1 MNRPN
6 PPPEA
11 PPPAPAPAPA
21 PWTMALLVFGA
32 VIISLMVW
40 VPTSAAGVE
49 DDLAVIRRELRQG
62 NVQTLRIYSRE
73 LRVEGEFRG
82 IAVTA
87 LGAKFDTN
95 VATEDLLNELVHAAE
110 AWNEDHPG
118 MKTEVLVQPHPNA
131 YAIAFIQLI
140 PWLVFGG
147 LLIWWWTRRGPAV
160 GGSAL
165 GKSRAPL
172 FAAELPK
179 VTFDDVAGIEEARA
193 EVEEIVEFLRNPA
206 RFTRLGGRIPRGVML
221 VGPPGTGKTL
231 LARAVAGEARIP
243 YFSIS
248 GSDFVEM
255 YVGVGAARVRDLFK
269 RAREHSPCIVF
280 LDEIDAVG
288 RRRTASSAGGSEE
301 REQTLNA
308 ILVEMD
314 GFAPDSGVIVIA
326 ATNRPDI
333 LDPALLRPG
342 RFDRQITVDLPDRA
356 GRLKILQV
364 HTKEVRIEEK
374 VDLDALARGTASFSG
389 AELAAIVNEA
399 ALIAALDGRDK
410 IAQGDLEEARDKVRW
425 GRARRSRILEEEDRV
440 ITAYHEAG
448 HAILAHLL
456 PEVEPLHKVTIIPRG
471 PSLGS
476 TMQLPEKD
484 RYSLTRE
491 RAFGMLLVLFGGR
504 IAEEKF
510 CGDISSGA
518 SSDIERA
525 SELARRMVC
534 EWGMSD
540 QVGPIA
546 YSQGNDPESTHLEP
560 LGEETRRDIDM
571 EIRRILR
578 EAYEQASRRIDEHRE
593 DLEAIARAL
602 LERETLDGDE
612 VEELLSARL
621 GDASEAPVE
630 S

>member
-1 MNRPN
+1 MTRPNRP
-6 PPPEA
+6 E
-11 PPPAPAPAPA
+11 PAPTTPAPA
-21 PWTMALLVFGA
+21 PWTLLLLAFGA
-32 VIISLMVW
+32 VLISLFVW
-40 VPTSAAGVE
+40 VPTGSAGVE
-49 DDLAVIRRELRQG
+49 DDFAAIRREVRDG
-62 NVQTLRIYSRE
+62 NVQTLRIQSRE
-73 LRVEGEFRG
+73 LRIEGEFRG
-82 IAVTA
+82 RA
-87 LGAKFDTN
+87 LTSIGPSFQTY
-95 VATEDLLNELVHAAE
+95 VATEDLLNELVHSAE
-110 AWNEDHPG
+110 AWNEAHPG
-118 MKTEVLVQPHPNA
+118 LKTQIYVQPVASP
-131 YAIAFIQLI
+131 YAIALIQLI
-140 PWLVFGG
+140 PWLLFMG
-147 LLIWWWTRRGPAV
+147 LIVWWWTRRAPGA
-160 GGSAL
+160 GGGAM
-165 GKSRAPL
+165 GRSRTPL
-172 FAAELPK
+172 VAAELPD

-206 RFTRLGGRIPRGVML
+206 RFTRLGGRIPRGVLL

-243 YFSIS
+243 FFSIS

-269 RAREHSPCIVF
+269 RAREHSPCIIF
-280 LDEIDAVG
+280 LDEVDAVG
-288 RRRTASSAGGSEE
+288 RRRTSNSAGGSEE

-314 GFAPDSGVIVIA
+314 GFSPESGVIVIA

-356 GRLKILQV
+356 GRRMILEV
-364 HTKEVRIEEK
+364 HTRDVCIEEE

-389 AELAAIVNEA
+389 AELAAIVNEG
-399 ALIAALDGRDK
+399 ALIAALDGREK
-410 IAQGDLEEARDKVRW
+410 IGQADLEEARDKVRW
-425 GRARRSRILEEEDRV
+425 GRARRSRVLEEEDRI

-504 IAEEKF
+504 IAEQRF

-518 SSDIERA
+518 SSDLERA
-525 SELARRMVC
+525 SDLARRMVC
-534 EWGMSD
+534 EWGMSEE
-540 QVGPIA
+540 VGAIS
-546 YSQGNDPESTHLEP
+546 YSAGNGLDGAQLEP
-560 LGEETRRDIDM
+560 LGEETRRDIDK
-571 EIRRILR
+571 EIRRILQA
-578 EAYEQASRRIDEHRE
+578 AYDKAERKIDEHR
-593 DLEAIARAL
+593 DDVEAIARAL
-602 LERETLDGDE
+602 LERETLDGAE
-612 VEELLSARL
+612 VDELLA
-621 GDASEAPVE
+621 APFDGSGVPALD

>member
-1 MNRPN
+1 VTRPNRP
-6 PPPEA
+6 E
-11 PPPAPAPAPA
+11 PAPTTPAPA
-21 PWTMALLVFGA
+21 PWTLLLLAFGA
-32 VIISLMVW
+32 VLISLFVW
-40 VPTSAAGVE
+40 VPTGSAGVE
-49 DDLAVIRRELRQG
+49 DDFAAIRREVRDG
-62 NVQTLRIYSRE
+62 NVQTLRIQSRE
-73 LRVEGEFRG
+73 LRIEGEFRG
-82 IAVTA
+82 RA
-87 LGAKFDTN
+87 LTSIGPSFQTY
-95 VATEDLLNELVHAAE
+95 VATEDLLNELVHSAE
-110 AWNEDHPG
+110 AWNEAHPG
-118 MKTEVLVQPHPNA
+118 LKTQIYVQPVASP
-131 YAIAFIQLI
+131 YAIALIQLI
-140 PWLVFGG
+140 PWLLFMG
-147 LLIWWWTRRGPAV
+147 LIVWWWTRRAPGA
-160 GGSAL
+160 GGGAM
-165 GKSRAPL
+165 GRSRTPL
-172 FAAELPK
+172 VAAELPD

-206 RFTRLGGRIPRGVML
+206 RFTRLGGRIPRGVLL

-243 YFSIS
+243 FFSIS

-269 RAREHSPCIVF
+269 RAREHSPCIIF
-280 LDEIDAVG
+280 LDEVDAVG
-288 RRRTASSAGGSEE
+288 RRRTSNSAGGSEE

-314 GFAPDSGVIVIA
+314 GFSPESGVIVIA

-356 GRLKILQV
+356 GRRMILEV
-364 HTKEVRIEEK
+364 HTRDVCIEEE

-389 AELAAIVNEA
+389 AELAAIVNEG
-399 ALIAALDGRDK
+399 ALIAALDGREK
-410 IAQGDLEEARDKVRW
+410 IGQADLEEARDKVRW
-425 GRARRSRILEEEDRV
+425 GRARRSRVLEEEDRI

-504 IAEEKF
+504 IAEQRF

-518 SSDIERA
+518 SSDLERA
-525 SELARRMVC
+525 SDLARRMVC
-534 EWGMSD
+534 EWGMSE
-540 QVGPIA
+540 QVGAIS
-546 YSQGNDPESTHLEP
+546 YSAGNGLDGAQLEP
-560 LGEETRRDIDM
+560 LGEETRRDIDK
-571 EIRRILR
+571 EIRRILHA
-578 EAYEQASRRIDEHRE
+578 AYDKAERKIDEHR
-593 DLEAIARAL
+593 DDVEAIARAL
-602 LERETLDGDE
+602 LERETLDGAE
-612 VEELLSARL
+612 VDELLA
-621 GDASEAPVE
+621 APFDGSGVPALD

>member
-1 MNRPN
+1 VTRPNRP
-6 PPPEA
+6 E
-11 PPPAPAPAPA
+11 PAPTTPAPA
-21 PWTMALLVFGA
+21 PWTLLLLAFGA
-32 VIISLMVW
+32 VLISLFVW
-40 VPTSAAGVE
+40 VPTGSAGVE
-49 DDLAVIRRELRQG
+49 DDFAAVRREVRDG
-62 NVQTLRIYSRE
+62 NVQTLRIQSRE
-73 LRVEGEFRG
+73 LRIEGEFRG
-82 IAVTA
+82 RA
-87 LGAKFDTN
+87 LTSIGPSFQTY
-95 VATEDLLNELVHAAE
+95 VATEDLLNELVHSAE
-110 AWNEDHPG
+110 AWNEAHPG
-118 MKTEVLVQPHPNA
+118 LKTQIYVQPVASP
-131 YAIAFIQLI
+131 YAIALIQLI
-140 PWLVFGG
+140 PWLLFMG
-147 LLIWWWTRRGPAV
+147 LIVWWWTRRAPGA
-160 GGSAL
+160 GGGAM
-165 GKSRAPL
+165 GRSRTPL
-172 FAAELPK
+172 VAAELPD

-206 RFTRLGGRIPRGVML
+206 RFTRLGGRIPRGVLL

-243 YFSIS
+243 FFSIS

-269 RAREHSPCIVF
+269 RAREHSPCIIF
-280 LDEIDAVG
+280 LDEVDAVG
-288 RRRTASSAGGSEE
+288 RRRTSNSAGGSEE

-314 GFAPDSGVIVIA
+314 GFSPESGVIVIA

-356 GRLKILQV
+356 GRRMILEV
-364 HTKEVRIEEK
+364 HTRDVCIEEE

-389 AELAAIVNEA
+389 AELAAIVNEG
-399 ALIAALDGRDK
+399 ALIAALDGREK
-410 IAQGDLEEARDKVRW
+410 IGQADLEEARDKVRW
-425 GRARRSRILEEEDRV
+425 GRARRSRVLEEEDRI

-504 IAEEKF
+504 IAEQRF

-518 SSDIERA
+518 SSDLERA
-525 SELARRMVC
+525 SDLARRMVC
-534 EWGMSD
+534 EWGMSE
-540 QVGPIA
+540 QVGAIS
-546 YSQGNDPESTHLEP
+546 YSAGNGLDGAQLEP
-560 LGEETRRDIDM
+560 LGEETRRDIDK
-571 EIRRILR
+571 EIRRILQA
-578 EAYEQASRRIDEHRE
+578 AYDKAERKIDEHR
-593 DLEAIARAL
+593 DDVEAIARAL
-602 LERETLDGDE
+602 LERETLDGAE
-612 VEELLSARL
+612 VDELLA
-621 GDASEAPVE
+621 APFDGSGVPALD

>member
-1 MNRPN
+1 VTRPNRP
-6 PPPEA
+6 E
-11 PPPAPAPAPA
+11 PAPTTPAPA
-21 PWTMALLVFGA
+21 PWTLLLLAFGA
-32 VIISLMVW
+32 VLISLFVW
-40 VPTSAAGVE
+40 VPTGSAGVE
-49 DDLAVIRRELRQG
+49 DDFAAIRREVRDG
-62 NVQTLRIYSRE
+62 NVQTLRIQSRE
-73 LRVEGEFRG
+73 LRIEGEFRG
-82 IAVTA
+82 RA
-87 LGAKFDTN
+87 LTSIGPSFQTY
-95 VATEDLLNELVHAAE
+95 VATEDLLNELVHSAE
-110 AWNEDHPG
+110 AWNEAHPG
-118 MKTEVLVQPHPNA
+118 LKTQIYVQPVASP
-131 YAIAFIQLI
+131 YAIALIQLI
-140 PWLVFGG
+140 PWLLFMG
-147 LLIWWWTRRGPAV
+147 LIVWWWTRRAPGA
-160 GGSAL
+160 GGGAM
-165 GKSRAPL
+165 GRSRTPL
-172 FAAELPK
+172 VAAELPD

-206 RFTRLGGRIPRGVML
+206 RFTRLGGRIPRGVLL

-243 YFSIS
+243 FFSIS

-269 RAREHSPCIVF
+269 RAREHSPCIIF
-280 LDEIDAVG
+280 LDEVDAVG
-288 RRRTASSAGGSEE
+288 RRRTSNSAGGSEE

-314 GFAPDSGVIVIA
+314 GFSPESGVIVIA

-356 GRLKILQV
+356 GRRMILEV
-364 HTKEVRIEEK
+364 HTRDVCIEEE

-389 AELAAIVNEA
+389 AELAAIVNEG
-399 ALIAALDGRDK
+399 ALIAALDGREK
-410 IAQGDLEEARDKVRW
+410 IGQADLEEARDKVRW
-425 GRARRSRILEEEDRV
+425 GRARRSRVLEEEDRI
-440 ITAYHEAG
+440 ITAYHESG

-504 IAEEKF
+504 IAEQRF

-518 SSDIERA
+518 SSDLERA
-525 SELARRMVC
+525 SDLARRMVC
-534 EWGMSD
+534 EWGMSE
-540 QVGPIA
+540 QVGAIS
-546 YSQGNDPESTHLEP
+546 YSAGNGLDGAQLEP
-560 LGEETRRDIDM
+560 LGEETRRDIDK
-571 EIRRILR
+571 EIRRILQA
-578 EAYEQASRRIDEHRE
+578 AYDKAERKIDEHR
-593 DLEAIARAL
+593 DDVEAIARAL
-602 LERETLDGDE
+602 LERETLDGAE
-612 VEELLSARL
+612 VDELLA
-621 GDASEAPVE
+621 APFDGSGVPALD

>member
-1 MNRPN
+1 VTRPNRP
-6 PPPEA
+6 E
-11 PPPAPAPAPA
+11 PAPTTPAPA
-21 PWTMALLVFGA
+21 PWTLLLLAFGA
-32 VIISLMVW
+32 VLISLFVW
-40 VPTSAAGVE
+40 VPTGSAGVE
-49 DDLAVIRRELRQG
+49 DDFAAIRREVRDG
-62 NVQTLRIYSRE
+62 NVQTLRIQSRE
-73 LRVEGEFRG
+73 LRIEGEFRG
-82 IAVTA
+82 RA
-87 LGAKFDTN
+87 LTSIGPSFQTY
-95 VATEDLLNELVHAAE
+95 VATEDLLNELVHSAE
-110 AWNEDHPG
+110 AWNEAHPG
-118 MKTEVLVQPHPNA
+118 LKTQIYVQPVASP
-131 YAIAFIQLI
+131 YAIALIQLI
-140 PWLVFGG
+140 PWLLFMG
-147 LLIWWWTRRGPAV
+147 LIVWWWTRRAPGA
-160 GGSAL
+160 GGGAM
-165 GKSRAPL
+165 GRSRTPL
-172 FAAELPK
+172 VAAELPD

-206 RFTRLGGRIPRGVML
+206 RFTRLGGRIPRGVLL

-243 YFSIS
+243 FFSIS

-269 RAREHSPCIVF
+269 RAREHSPCIIF
-280 LDEIDAVG
+280 LDEVDAVG
-288 RRRTASSAGGSEE
+288 RRRTSNSAGGSEE

-314 GFAPDSGVIVIA
+314 GFSPESGVIVIA

-342 RFDRQITVDLPDRA
+342 RFDRQITVDLPDRT
-356 GRLKILQV
+356 GRRMILEV
-364 HTKEVRIEEK
+364 HTRDVCIEEE

-389 AELAAIVNEA
+389 AELAAIVNEG
-399 ALIAALDGRDK
+399 ALIAALDGREK
-410 IAQGDLEEARDKVRW
+410 IGQADLEEARDKVRW
-425 GRARRSRILEEEDRV
+425 GRARRSRVLEEEDRI

-504 IAEEKF
+504 IAEQRF

-518 SSDIERA
+518 SSDLERA
-525 SELARRMVC
+525 SDLARRMVC
-534 EWGMSD
+534 EWGMSE
-540 QVGPIA
+540 QVGAIS
-546 YSQGNDPESTHLEP
+546 YSAGNGLDGAQLEP
-560 LGEETRRDIDM
+560 LGEETRRDIDK
-571 EIRRILR
+571 EIRRILHA
-578 EAYEQASRRIDEHRE
+578 AYDKAERKIDEHR
-593 DLEAIARAL
+593 DDVEAIARAL
-602 LERETLDGDE
+602 LERETLDGAE
-612 VEELLSARL
+612 VDELLA
-621 GDASEAPVE
+621 APFDGSGVPALD

>member
-1 MNRPN
+1 VTRPNRP
-6 PPPEA
+6 E
-11 PPPAPAPAPA
+11 PAPTTPAPA
-21 PWTMALLVFGA
+21 PWTLLLLAFGA
-32 VIISLMVW
+32 VLISLFVW
-40 VPTSAAGVE
+40 VPNGSAGVE
-49 DDLAVIRRELRQG
+49 DDFAAIRREVRDG
-62 NVQTLRIYSRE
+62 NVQTLRIQSRE
-73 LRVEGEFRG
+73 LRIEGEFRG
-82 IAVTA
+82 RA
-87 LGAKFDTN
+87 LTSIGPSFQTY
-95 VATEDLLNELVHAAE
+95 VATEDLLNELVHSAE
-110 AWNEDHPG
+110 AWNEAHPG
-118 MKTEVLVQPHPNA
+118 LKTQIYVQPVASP
-131 YAIAFIQLI
+131 YAIALIQLI
-140 PWLVFGG
+140 PWLLFMG
-147 LLIWWWTRRGPAV
+147 LIVWWWTRRAPGA
-160 GGSAL
+160 GGGAM
-165 GKSRAPL
+165 GRSRTPL
-172 FAAELPK
+172 VAAELPD

-206 RFTRLGGRIPRGVML
+206 RFTRLGGRIPRGVLL

-243 YFSIS
+243 FFSIS

-269 RAREHSPCIVF
+269 RAREHSPCIIF
-280 LDEIDAVG
+280 LDEVDAVG
-288 RRRTASSAGGSEE
+288 RRRTSNSAGGSEE

-314 GFAPDSGVIVIA
+314 GFSPESGVIVIA

-356 GRLKILQV
+356 GRRMILEV
-364 HTKEVRIEEK
+364 HTRDVCIEEE

-389 AELAAIVNEA
+389 AELAAIVNEG
-399 ALIAALDGRDK
+399 ALIAALDGREK
-410 IAQGDLEEARDKVRW
+410 IGQADLEEARDKVRW
-425 GRARRSRILEEEDRV
+425 GRARRSRVLEEEDRI

-504 IAEEKF
+504 IAEQRF

-518 SSDIERA
+518 SSDLERA
-525 SELARRMVC
+525 SDLARRMVC
-534 EWGMSD
+534 EWGMSE
-540 QVGPIA
+540 QVGAIS
-546 YSQGNDPESTHLEP
+546 YSAGNGLDGAQLEP
-560 LGEETRRDIDM
+560 LGEETRRDIDK
-571 EIRRILR
+571 EIRRILQA
-578 EAYEQASRRIDEHRE
+578 AYDKAERKIDEHR
-593 DLEAIARAL
+593 DDVEAIARAL
-602 LERETLDGDE
+602 LERETLDGAE
-612 VEELLSARL
+612 VDELLA
-621 GDASEAPVE
+621 APFDGSGVPALD

>member
-1 MNRPN
+1 MTRPNRP
-6 PPPEA
+6 E
-11 PPPAPAPAPA
+11 PAPTTPAPA
-21 PWTMALLVFGA
+21 PWTLLLLAFGA
-32 VIISLMVW
+32 VLISLFVW
-40 VPTSAAGVE
+40 VPTGSAGVE
-49 DDLAVIRRELRQG
+49 DDFAAIRREVRAG
-62 NVQTLRIYSRE
+62 NVQTLRIQSRE
-73 LRVEGEFRG
+73 LRIEGEFRG
-82 IAVTA
+82 RA
-87 LGAKFDTN
+87 LTSIGPSFQTY
-95 VATEDLLNELVHAAE
+95 VATEDLLNELVHSAE
-110 AWNEDHPG
+110 AWNEAHPG
-118 MKTEVLVQPHPNA
+118 LKTQIYVQPVASP
-131 YAIAFIQLI
+131 YAIALIQLI
-140 PWLVFGG
+140 PWLLFMG
-147 LLIWWWTRRGPAV
+147 LIVWWWTRRAPGA
-160 GGSAL
+160 GGGAM
-165 GKSRAPL
+165 GRSRTPL
-172 FAAELPK
+172 VAAELPD

-206 RFTRLGGRIPRGVML
+206 RFTRLGGRIPRGVLL

-243 YFSIS
+243 FFSIS

-269 RAREHSPCIVF
+269 RAREHSPCIIF
-280 LDEIDAVG
+280 LDEVDAVG
-288 RRRTASSAGGSEE
+288 RRRTSNSAGGSEE

-314 GFAPDSGVIVIA
+314 GFSPESGVIVIA

-356 GRLKILQV
+356 GRRMILEV
-364 HTKEVRIEEK
+364 HTRDVCIEEE

-389 AELAAIVNEA
+389 AELAAIVNEG
-399 ALIAALDGRDK
+399 ALIAALDGREK
-410 IAQGDLEEARDKVRW
+410 IGQEDLEEARDKVRW
-425 GRARRSRILEEEDRV
+425 GRARRSRVLEEEDRI

-504 IAEEKF
+504 IAEQRF

-518 SSDIERA
+518 SSDLERA
-525 SELARRMVC
+525 SDLARRMVC
-534 EWGMSD
+534 EWGMSEE
-540 QVGPIA
+540 VGAIS
-546 YSQGNDPESTHLEP
+546 YSAGNGLDGAQLEP
-560 LGEETRRDIDM
+560 LGEETRRDIDK
-571 EIRRILR
+571 EIRRILQA
-578 EAYEQASRRIDEHRE
+578 AYDKAERKIDEHR
-593 DLEAIARAL
+593 DDVEAIARAL
-602 LERETLDGDE
+602 LERETLDGAE
-612 VEELLSARL
+612 VDELLA
-621 GDASEAPVE
+621 APFDGSGVPALD

>member
-1 MNRPN
+1 MTRPNRP
-6 PPPEA
+6 E
-11 PPPAPAPAPA
+11 PAPTTPAPA
-21 PWTMALLVFGA
+21 PWTLLLLAFGA
-32 VIISLMVW
+32 VLISLFVW
-40 VPTSAAGVE
+40 VPTGSAGVE
-49 DDLAVIRRELRQG
+49 DDFAAIRREVRDG
-62 NVQTLRIYSRE
+62 NVQTLRIQSRE
-73 LRVEGEFRG
+73 LRIEGEFRG
-82 IAVTA
+82 RA
-87 LGAKFDTN
+87 LTSIGPSFQTY
-95 VATEDLLNELVHAAE
+95 VATEDLLNELVHSAE
-110 AWNEDHPG
+110 AWNEAHPG
-118 MKTEVLVQPHPNA
+118 LKTQIYVQPVASP
-131 YAIAFIQLI
+131 YAIALIQLI
-140 PWLVFGG
+140 PWLLFMG
-147 LLIWWWTRRGPAV
+147 LIVWWWTRRAPGA
-160 GGSAL
+160 GGGAM
-165 GKSRAPL
+165 GRSRTPL
-172 FAAELPK
+172 VAAELPD

-206 RFTRLGGRIPRGVML
+206 RFTRLGGRIPRGVLL

-243 YFSIS
+243 FFSIS

-269 RAREHSPCIVF
+269 RAREHSPCIIF
-280 LDEIDAVG
+280 LDEVDAVG
-288 RRRTASSAGGSEE
+288 RRRTSNSAGGSEE

-314 GFAPDSGVIVIA
+314 GFSPESGVIVIA

-356 GRLKILQV
+356 GRRMILEV
-364 HTKEVRIEEK
+364 HTRDVCIEEE

-389 AELAAIVNEA
+389 AELAAIVNEG
-399 ALIAALDGRDK
+399 ALIAALDGREK
-410 IAQGDLEEARDKVRW
+410 IGQADLEEARDKVRW
-425 GRARRSRILEEEDRV
+425 GRARRSRVLEQEDRI

-504 IAEEKF
+504 IAEQRF

-518 SSDIERA
+518 SSDLERA
-525 SELARRMVC
+525 SDLARRMVC
-534 EWGMSD
+534 EWGMSE
-540 QVGPIA
+540 QVGAIS
-546 YSQGNDPESTHLEP
+546 YSAGNGLDGAQLEP
-560 LGEETRRDIDM
+560 LGEETRRDIDK
-571 EIRRILR
+571 EIRRILQA
-578 EAYEQASRRIDEHRE
+578 AYDKAERKIDEHR
-593 DLEAIARAL
+593 DDVEAIARAL
-602 LERETLDGDE
+602 LERETLDGAE
-612 VEELLSARL
+612 VDELLA
-621 GDASEAPVE
+621 APFDGSGVPALD

>member
-1 MNRPN
+1 VTRPNRP
-6 PPPEA
+6 E
-11 PPPAPAPAPA
+11 PAPTTPAPA
-21 PWTMALLVFGA
+21 PWTLLLLAFGA
-32 VIISLMVW
+32 VLISLFVW
-40 VPTSAAGVE
+40 VPTGSAGVE
-49 DDLAVIRRELRQG
+49 DDFAAIRREVRDG
-62 NVQTLRIYSRE
+62 NVQTLRIQSRE
-73 LRVEGEFRG
+73 LRIEGEFRG
-82 IAVTA
+82 RA
-87 LGAKFDTN
+87 LTSIGPSFQTY
-95 VATEDLLNELVHAAE
+95 VATEDLLNELVHSAE
-110 AWNEDHPG
+110 AWNEAHPG
-118 MKTEVLVQPHPNA
+118 LKTQIYVQPVASP
-131 YAIAFIQLI
+131 YAIALIQLI
-140 PWLVFGG
+140 PWLLFMG
-147 LLIWWWTRRGPAV
+147 LIVWWWTRRAPGA
-160 GGSAL
+160 GGGAM
-165 GKSRAPL
+165 GRSRTPL
-172 FAAELPK
+172 VAAELPD

-206 RFTRLGGRIPRGVML
+206 RFTRLGGRIPRGVLL

-243 YFSIS
+243 FFSIS

-269 RAREHSPCIVF
+269 RAREHSPCIIF
-280 LDEIDAVG
+280 LDEVDAVG
-288 RRRTASSAGGSEE
+288 RRRTSNSAGGSEE

-314 GFAPDSGVIVIA
+314 GFSPESGVIVIA

-356 GRLKILQV
+356 GRRMILEV
-364 HTKEVRIEEK
+364 HTRDVCIEEE

-389 AELAAIVNEA
+389 AELAAIVNEG
-399 ALIAALDGRDK
+399 ALIAALDGREK
-410 IAQGDLEEARDKVRW
+410 IGQADLEEARDKVRW
-425 GRARRSRILEEEDRV
+425 GRARRSRVLEEEDRI
-440 ITAYHEAG
+440 ITADHEAG

-504 IAEEKF
+504 IAEQRF

-518 SSDIERA
+518 SSDLERA
-525 SELARRMVC
+525 SDLARRMVC
-534 EWGMSD
+534 EWGMSE
-540 QVGPIA
+540 QVGAIS
-546 YSQGNDPESTHLEP
+546 YSAGNGLDGAQLEP
-560 LGEETRRDIDM
+560 LGEETRRDIDK
-571 EIRRILR
+571 EIRRILQA
-578 EAYEQASRRIDEHRE
+578 AYDKAERKIDEHR
-593 DLEAIARAL
+593 DDVEAIARAL
-602 LERETLDGDE
+602 LERETLDGAE
-612 VEELLSARL
+612 VDELLA
-621 GDASEAPVE
+621 APFDGSGVPALD

>member
-1 MNRPN
+1 MTRPNRP
-6 PPPEA
+6 E
-11 PPPAPAPAPA
+11 PAPTTPAPA
-21 PWTMALLVFGA
+21 PWTLLLLAFGA
-32 VIISLMVW
+32 VLISLFGW
-40 VPTSAAGVE
+40 VPTGSAGVE
-49 DDLAVIRRELRQG
+49 DDFAAIRREVRDG
-62 NVQTLRIYSRE
+62 NVQTLRIQSRE
-73 LRVEGEFRG
+73 LRIEGEFRG
-82 IAVTA
+82 RA
-87 LGAKFDTN
+87 LTSIGPSFQTY
-95 VATEDLLNELVHAAE
+95 VATEDLLNELVHSAE
-110 AWNEDHPG
+110 AWNEAHPG
-118 MKTEVLVQPHPNA
+118 LKTQIYVQPVASP
-131 YAIAFIQLI
+131 YAIALIQLI
-140 PWLVFGG
+140 PWLLFMG
-147 LLIWWWTRRGPAV
+147 LIVWWWTRRAPSA
-160 GGSAL
+160 GGGAM
-165 GKSRAPL
+165 GRSRTPL
-172 FAAELPK
+172 VAAELPD

-206 RFTRLGGRIPRGVML
+206 RFTRLGGRIPRGVLL

-243 YFSIS
+243 FFSIS

-269 RAREHSPCIVF
+269 RAREHSPCIIF
-280 LDEIDAVG
+280 LDEVDAVG
-288 RRRTASSAGGSEE
+288 RRRTSNSAGGSEE

-314 GFAPDSGVIVIA
+314 GFSPESGVIVIA

-356 GRLKILQV
+356 GRRMILEV
-364 HTKEVRIEEK
+364 HTRDVCIEEE

-389 AELAAIVNEA
+389 AELAAIVNEG
-399 ALIAALDGRDK
+399 ALIAALDGREK
-410 IAQGDLEEARDKVRW
+410 IGQADLEEARDKVRW
-425 GRARRSRILEEEDRV
+425 GRARRSRVLEEEDRI

-504 IAEEKF
+504 IAEQRF

-518 SSDIERA
+518 SSDLERA
-525 SELARRMVC
+525 SDLARRMVC
-534 EWGMSD
+534 EWGMSE
-540 QVGPIA
+540 QVGAIS
-546 YSQGNDPESTHLEP
+546 YSAGNGLDGAQLEP
-560 LGEETRRDIDM
+560 LGEETRRDIDK
-571 EIRRILR
+571 EIRRILQA
-578 EAYEQASRRIDEHRE
+578 AYDKAERKIDEHR
-593 DLEAIARAL
+593 DDVEAIARAL
-602 LERETLDGDE
+602 LERETLDGAE
-612 VEELLSARL
+612 VDELLA
-621 GDASEAPVE
+621 APFDGSGVPALD

>member
-6 PPPEA
+6 PPEA
-11 PPPAPAPAPA
+11 PPPAPAP
-21 PWTMALLVFGA
+21 WTLAILIFGA
-32 VIISLMVW
+32 VMVSLVVW
-40 VPTSAAGVE
+40 VPTSSAGLE
-49 DDLAVIRRELRQG
+49 DDLAVIRSEIRAG
-62 NVQTLRIYSRE
+62 NVARLEVFARQ

-82 IAVTA
+82 VAEA
-87 LGAKFDTN
+87 ARGAQFATDI
-95 VATEDLLNELVHAAE
+95 ATEDILTELIKEAE
-110 AWNEDHPG
+110 AWNQGHPG
-118 MKTEVLVQPHPNA
+118 LPIEIKVQGGPNA

-140 PWLVFGG
+140 PWLIFGG
-147 LLIWWWTRRGPAV
+147 LLIWWWTRRGPAS
-160 GGSAL
+160 GGGGIGRS
-165 GKSRAPL
+165 KAPL

-193 EVEEIVEFLRNPA
+193 EVEEIVEFLRNPG
-206 RFTRLGGRIPRGVML
+206 RFTRLGGRIPRGVLL

-314 GFAPDSGVIVIA
+314 GFAADSGVIVLA

-342 RFDRQITVDLPDRA
+342 RFDRQITVDLPDKA
-356 GRLKILQV
+356 GRHKILEV
-364 HTKEVRIEEK
+364 HTKEVRLEPA
-374 VDLDALARGTASFSG
+374 VDLDALARGTSSFSG
-389 AELAAIVNEA
+389 AEIAAIVNES

-410 IAQGDLEEARDKVRW
+410 IAQRDLEEARDKVRW

-484 RYSLTRE
+484 RYSLTQE

-504 IAEEKF
+504 IAEQRF
-510 CGDISSGA
+510 CGDVSSGA

-534 EWGMSD
+534 EWGMSET
-540 QVGPIA
+540 VGPIA
-546 YSQGNDPESTHLEP
+546 YGNGEEGDGSSLSP

-571 EIRRILR
+571 EIRRILGDAHQLA
-578 EAYEQASRRIDEHRE
+578 EEKIMAHRE
-593 DLEAIARAL
+593 DVEAIAQAL

-612 VEELLSARL
+612 VEELLAAATGSAAAR
-621 GDASEAPVE
+621 D
-630 S
+630 

>member
-1 MNRPN
+1 MTRPNRP
-6 PPPEA
+6 E
-11 PPPAPAPAPA
+11 PAPTTPAPA
-21 PWTMALLVFGA
+21 PWTLLLLAFGA
-32 VIISLMVW
+32 VLISLFVW
-40 VPTSAAGVE
+40 VPTGSAGVE
-49 DDLAVIRRELRQG
+49 DDFAAVRREVRDG
-62 NVQTLRIYSRE
+62 NVQTLRIQSRE
-73 LRVEGEFRG
+73 LRIEGEFRG
-82 IAVTA
+82 RA
-87 LGAKFDTN
+87 LTSIGPSFQTY
-95 VATEDLLNELVHAAE
+95 VATEDLLNELVHSAE
-110 AWNEDHPG
+110 AWNEAHPG
-118 MKTEVLVQPHPNA
+118 LKTQIYVQPVASP
-131 YAIAFIQLI
+131 YAIALIQLI
-140 PWLVFGG
+140 PWLLFMG
-147 LLIWWWTRRGPAV
+147 LIVWWWTRRAPGA
-160 GGSAL
+160 GGGAM
-165 GKSRAPL
+165 GRSRTPL
-172 FAAELPK
+172 VAAELPD

-206 RFTRLGGRIPRGVML
+206 RFTRLGGRIPRGVLL

-243 YFSIS
+243 FFSIS

-269 RAREHSPCIVF
+269 RAREHSPCIIF
-280 LDEIDAVG
+280 LDEVDAVG
-288 RRRTASSAGGSEE
+288 RRRTSNSAGGSEE

-314 GFAPDSGVIVIA
+314 GFSPESGVIVIA

-356 GRLKILQV
+356 GRRMILEV
-364 HTKEVRIEEK
+364 HTRDVCIEEE

-389 AELAAIVNEA
+389 AELAAIVNEG
-399 ALIAALDGRDK
+399 ALIAALDGREK
-410 IAQGDLEEARDKVRW
+410 IGQADLEEARDKVRW
-425 GRARRSRILEEEDRV
+425 GRARRSRVLEEEDRI

-504 IAEEKF
+504 IAEQRF

-518 SSDIERA
+518 SSDLERA
-525 SELARRMVC
+525 SDLARRMVC
-534 EWGMSD
+534 EWGMSE
-540 QVGPIA
+540 QVGAIS
-546 YSQGNDPESTHLEP
+546 YSAGNGLDGAQLEP
-560 LGEETRRDIDM
+560 LGEETRRDIDK
-571 EIRRILR
+571 EIRRILQA
-578 EAYEQASRRIDEHRE
+578 AYDKAERKIDEHR
-593 DLEAIARAL
+593 DDVEAIARAL
-602 LERETLDGDE
+602 LERETLDGAE
-612 VEELLSARL
+612 VDELLA
-621 GDASEAPVE
+621 APFDGSGVPALD

>member
-1 MNRPN
+1 MTRPNRP
-6 PPPEA
+6 E
-11 PPPAPAPAPA
+11 PAPTTPAPA
-21 PWTMALLVFGA
+21 PWTLLLLAFGA
-32 VIISLMVW
+32 VLISLFVW
-40 VPTSAAGVE
+40 VPTGSAGVE
-49 DDLAVIRRELRQG
+49 DDFAAIRREVRDG
-62 NVQTLRIYSRE
+62 NVQTLRIQSRE
-73 LRVEGEFRG
+73 LRIEGEFRG
-82 IAVTA
+82 RA
-87 LGAKFDTN
+87 LTSIGPSFQTY
-95 VATEDLLNELVHAAE
+95 VATEDLLNELVHSAE
-110 AWNEDHPG
+110 AWNEAHPG
-118 MKTEVLVQPHPNA
+118 LKTQIYVQPVASP
-131 YAIAFIQLI
+131 YAIALIQLI
-140 PWLVFGG
+140 PWLLFMG
-147 LLIWWWTRRGPAV
+147 LIVWWWTRRAPRA
-160 GGSAL
+160 GGGAK
-165 GKSRAPL
+165 GRSRPPRVAP
-172 FAAELPK
+172 ELPD

-206 RFTRLGGRIPRGVML
+206 RFTRLGGRIPRGVLL

-243 YFSIS
+243 FFSIS

-269 RAREHSPCIVF
+269 RAREHSPCIIF
-280 LDEIDAVG
+280 LDEVDAVG
-288 RRRTASSAGGSEE
+288 RRRTSNSAGGSEE

-314 GFAPDSGVIVIA
+314 GFSPESGVIVIA

-356 GRLKILQV
+356 GRRMILEV
-364 HTKEVRIEEK
+364 HTRDVCIEEE

-389 AELAAIVNEA
+389 AELAAIVNEG
-399 ALIAALDGRDK
+399 ALIAALDGREK
-410 IAQGDLEEARDKVRW
+410 IGQADLEEARDKVRW
-425 GRARRSRILEEEDRV
+425 GRARRSRVLEEEDRI

-504 IAEEKF
+504 IAEQRF

-518 SSDIERA
+518 SSDLERA
-525 SELARRMVC
+525 SDLARRMVC
-534 EWGMSD
+534 EWGMSE
-540 QVGPIA
+540 QVGAIS
-546 YSQGNDPESTHLEP
+546 YSAGNGLDGAQLEP
-560 LGEETRRDIDM
+560 LGEETRRDIDK
-571 EIRRILR
+571 EIRRILQA
-578 EAYEQASRRIDEHRE
+578 AYDKAERKIDEHR
-593 DLEAIARAL
+593 DDVEAIARAL
-602 LERETLDGDE
+602 LERETLDGAE
-612 VEELLSARL
+612 VDELLA
-621 GDASEAPVE
+621 APFDGSGVPALD

>member
-1 MNRPN
+1 MTRPNRP
-6 PPPEA
+6 E
-11 PPPAPAPAPA
+11 PAPTTPAPA
-21 PWTMALLVFGA
+21 PWTLLLLAFGA
-32 VIISLMVW
+32 VLISLFVW
-40 VPTSAAGVE
+40 VPTGSAGVE
-49 DDLAVIRRELRQG
+49 DDFAAIRREVRDG
-62 NVQTLRIYSRE
+62 NVQTLRIQSRE
-73 LRVEGEFRG
+73 LRIEGEFRG
-82 IAVTA
+82 RA
-87 LGAKFDTN
+87 LTSIGPSFQTY
-95 VATEDLLNELVHAAE
+95 VATEDLLNELVHSAE
-110 AWNEDHPG
+110 AWNEAHPG
-118 MKTEVLVQPHPNA
+118 LKTQIYVQPVASP
-131 YAIAFIQLI
+131 YAIALIQLI
-140 PWLVFGG
+140 PWLLFMG
-147 LLIWWWTRRGPAV
+147 LIVWWWTRRAPGA
-160 GGSAL
+160 GGGAM
-165 GKSRAPL
+165 GRSRTPL
-172 FAAELPK
+172 VAAELPD

-206 RFTRLGGRIPRGVML
+206 RFTRLGGRIPRGVLL

-243 YFSIS
+243 FFSIS

-269 RAREHSPCIVF
+269 RAREHSPCIIF
-280 LDEIDAVG
+280 LDEVDAVG
-288 RRRTASSAGGSEE
+288 RRRTSNSAGGSEE

-308 ILVEMD
+308 ILVEMG
-314 GFAPDSGVIVIA
+314 GFSPESGVIVIA

-356 GRLKILQV
+356 GRRMILEV
-364 HTKEVRIEEK
+364 HTRDVCIEEE

-389 AELAAIVNEA
+389 AELAAIVNEG
-399 ALIAALDGRDK
+399 ALIAALDGREK
-410 IAQGDLEEARDKVRW
+410 IGQADLEEARDKVRW
-425 GRARRSRILEEEDRV
+425 GRARRSRVLEEEDRI

-504 IAEEKF
+504 IAEQRF

-518 SSDIERA
+518 SSDLERA
-525 SELARRMVC
+525 SDLARRMVC
-534 EWGMSD
+534 EWGMSE
-540 QVGPIA
+540 QVGAIS
-546 YSQGNDPESTHLEP
+546 YSAGNGLDGAQLEP
-560 LGEETRRDIDM
+560 LGEETRRDIDK
-571 EIRRILR
+571 EIRRILQA
-578 EAYEQASRRIDEHRE
+578 AYDKAERKIDEHR
-593 DLEAIARAL
+593 DDVEAIARAL
-602 LERETLDGDE
+602 LERETLDGAE
-612 VEELLSARL
+612 VDELLA
-621 GDASEAPVE
+621 APFDGSGVPALD

>member
-6 PPPEA
+6 PPEA
-11 PPPAPAPAPA
+11 PPPAPAP
-21 PWTMALLVFGA
+21 WTLAILVFGA
-32 VIISLMVW
+32 VLVSLVVW
-40 VPTSAAGVE
+40 VPSSSAGAE
-49 DDLAVIRRELRQG
+49 DDLTIIRREIRAG
-62 NVQTLRIYSRE
+62 GVATLQVFAREQRI
-73 LRVEGEFRG
+73 EGEFRG
-82 IAVTA
+82 VAATA
-87 LGAKFDTN
+87 LGATFATD
-95 VATEDLLNELVHAAE
+95 VATEDLLTELIRE
-110 AWNEDHPG
+110 TEQWNEAHPG
-118 MKTEVLVQPHPNA
+118 LPTAIKVQGGPNA

-140 PWLVFGG
+140 PWLIFGG
-147 LLIWWWTRRGPAV
+147 LLIWWWTRRGPAA
-160 GGSAL
+160 GGGAM
-165 GKSRAPL
+165 GKSRTPM
-172 FAAELPK
+172 FAAELPN
-179 VTFDDVAGIEEARA
+179 VSFDDVAGIEEARA
-193 EVEEIVEFLRNPA
+193 EVEEIVEFLRNPG
-206 RFTRLGGRIPRGVML
+206 RFTRLGGRIPRGVLL

-269 RAREHSPCIVF
+269 RAREHAPCIVF

-288 RRRTASSAGGSEE
+288 RRRTASSQGGSEE

-314 GFAPDSGVIVIA
+314 GFAADSGVIVLA
-326 ATNRPDI
+326 ATNRPDV
-333 LDPALLRPG
+333 LDPALQRPG
-342 RFDRQITVDLPDRA
+342 RFDRQITVDYPDRA
-356 GRLKILQV
+356 GRLKILEV
-364 HTKEVRIEEK
+364 HTREVRLEAEI
-374 VDLDALARGTASFSG
+374 DLDSLARGTASFSG

-399 ALIAALDGRDK
+399 ALIAALAGRDK
-410 IAQGDLEEARDKVRW
+410 IANGDLEEARDKVRW
-425 GRARRSRILEEEDRV
+425 GRARRSKVLEEEDRV

-484 RYSLTRE
+484 RYSLTRD
-491 RAFGMLLVLFGGR
+491 RAMGMLLVLFGGR
-504 IAEEKF
+504 IAEDKF

-546 YSQGNDPESTHLEP
+546 YGADEEDGPRLSP

-571 EIRRILR
+571 EIRRILG
-578 EAYEQASRRIDEHRE
+578 EAYQQAEDRILEHR
-593 DLEAIARAL
+593 DDVEAIALAL
-602 LERETLDGDE
+602 LERETLDGAE
-612 VEELLSARL
+612 VTELLAARAGSAT
-621 GDASEAPVE
+621 
-630 S
+630 

>member
-1 MNRPN
+1 MTRPNRP
-6 PPPEA
+6 E
-11 PPPAPAPAPA
+11 PAPTTPAPA
-21 PWTMALLVFGA
+21 PWTLLLLAFGA
-32 VIISLMVW
+32 VLISLFVW
-40 VPTSAAGVE
+40 VPTGSAGVE
-49 DDLAVIRRELRQG
+49 DDFAAIRREVRDG
-62 NVQTLRIYSRE
+62 NVQTLRIQSRE
-73 LRVEGEFRG
+73 LRIEGEFRG
-82 IAVTA
+82 RA
-87 LGAKFDTN
+87 LTSIGPSFQTY
-95 VATEDLLNELVHAAE
+95 VATEDLLNELVHSAE
-110 AWNEDHPG
+110 AWNEAHPG
-118 MKTEVLVQPHPNA
+118 LKTQIYVQPVASP
-131 YAIAFIQLI
+131 YAIALIQLI
-140 PWLVFGG
+140 PWLLFMG
-147 LLIWWWTRRGPAV
+147 LIVWWWTRRAPGA
-160 GGSAL
+160 GGGAM
-165 GKSRAPL
+165 GRSRTPL
-172 FAAELPK
+172 VAAELPD

-206 RFTRLGGRIPRGVML
+206 RFTRLGGRIPRGVLL

-243 YFSIS
+243 FFSIS

-269 RAREHSPCIVF
+269 RAREHSPCIIF
-280 LDEIDAVG
+280 LDEVDAVG
-288 RRRTASSAGGSEE
+288 RRRTSNSAGGSEE

-314 GFAPDSGVIVIA
+314 GFSPESGVIVIA

-356 GRLKILQV
+356 GRRMILEV
-364 HTKEVRIEEK
+364 HTRDVCIEEE

-389 AELAAIVNEA
+389 AELAAIVNEG
-399 ALIAALDGRDK
+399 ALIAALDGREK
-410 IAQGDLEEARDKVRW
+410 IGQADLEEARDKVRW
-425 GRARRSRILEEEDRV
+425 GRARRSRVLEEEDRI

-504 IAEEKF
+504 IAEQRF

-518 SSDIERA
+518 SSDLERA
-525 SELARRMVC
+525 SDLARRMVC
-534 EWGMSD
+534 EWGMSE
-540 QVGPIA
+540 QVGAIS
-546 YSQGNDPESTHLEP
+546 YSAGNGLDGAQLEP
-560 LGEETRRDIDM
+560 LGEETRRDIDK
-571 EIRRILR
+571 EIRRILQA
-578 EAYEQASRRIDEHRE
+578 AYDKAERKIDEHR
-593 DLEAIARAL
+593 DDVEAIARAL
-602 LERETLDGDE
+602 LERETLDGAE
-612 VEELLSARL
+612 VDELLA
-621 GDASEAPVE
+621 APFDGSGVPALD

>member
-1 MNRPN
+1 MTRPNRP
-6 PPPEA
+6 E
-11 PPPAPAPAPA
+11 PAPTTPAPA
-21 PWTMALLVFGA
+21 PWTLLLLAFGA
-32 VIISLMVW
+32 VLISLFVW
-40 VPTSAAGVE
+40 VPTGSAGVE
-49 DDLAVIRRELRQG
+49 DDFAAIRREVRDG
-62 NVQTLRIYSRE
+62 NVQTLRIQSRE
-73 LRVEGEFRG
+73 LRIEGEFRG
-82 IAVTA
+82 RA
-87 LGAKFDTN
+87 LTSIGPSFQTY
-95 VATEDLLNELVHAAE
+95 VATEDLLNELVHSAE
-110 AWNEDHPG
+110 AWNEAHPG
-118 MKTEVLVQPHPNA
+118 LKTQIYVQPVASP
-131 YAIAFIQLI
+131 YAIALIQLI
-140 PWLVFGG
+140 PWLLFMG
-147 LLIWWWTRRGPAV
+147 LIVWWWTRRAPGA
-160 GGSAL
+160 GGGAM
-165 GKSRAPL
+165 GRSRTPL
-172 FAAELPK
+172 VAAELPD

-206 RFTRLGGRIPRGVML
+206 RFTRLGGRIPRGVLL

-243 YFSIS
+243 FFSIS

-269 RAREHSPCIVF
+269 RAREHSPCIIF
-280 LDEIDAVG
+280 LDEVDAVG
-288 RRRTASSAGGSEE
+288 RRRTSNSAGGSEE

-314 GFAPDSGVIVIA
+314 GFSPESGVIVIA

-356 GRLKILQV
+356 GRRMILEV
-364 HTKEVRIEEK
+364 HTRDVCIEEE

-389 AELAAIVNEA
+389 AELAAIVNEG
-399 ALIAALDGRDK
+399 ALIAALDGREK
-410 IAQGDLEEARDKVRW
+410 IGQEDLEEARDKVRW
-425 GRARRSRILEEEDRV
+425 GRARRSRVLEEEDRI

-504 IAEEKF
+504 IAEQRF

-518 SSDIERA
+518 SSDLERA
-525 SELARRMVC
+525 SDLARRMVC
-534 EWGMSD
+534 EWGMSE
-540 QVGPIA
+540 QVGAIS
-546 YSQGNDPESTHLEP
+546 YSAGNGLDGAQLEP
-560 LGEETRRDIDM
+560 LGEETRRDIDK
-571 EIRRILR
+571 EIRRILQA
-578 EAYEQASRRIDEHRE
+578 AYDKAERKIDEHR
-593 DLEAIARAL
+593 DDVEAIARAL
-602 LERETLDGDE
+602 LERETLDGAE
-612 VEELLSARL
+612 VDELLA
-621 GDASEAPVE
+621 APFDGSGVPALD

>member
-1 MNRPN
+1 VTRPNRP
-6 PPPEA
+6 E
-11 PPPAPAPAPA
+11 PAPTTPAPA
-21 PWTMALLVFGA
+21 PWTLLLLAFGA
-32 VIISLMVW
+32 VLISLFVW
-40 VPTSAAGVE
+40 VPTGSAGVE
-49 DDLAVIRRELRQG
+49 DDFAAIRREVRDG
-62 NVQTLRIYSRE
+62 NVQTLRIQSRE
-73 LRVEGEFRG
+73 LRIEGEFRG
-82 IAVTA
+82 RA
-87 LGAKFDTN
+87 LTSIGPSFQTY
-95 VATEDLLNELVHAAE
+95 VATEDLLNELVHSAE
-110 AWNEDHPG
+110 AWNEAHPG
-118 MKTEVLVQPHPNA
+118 LKTQIYVQPVASP
-131 YAIAFIQLI
+131 YAIALIQLI
-140 PWLVFGG
+140 PWLLFMG
-147 LLIWWWTRRGPAV
+147 LIVWWWTRRAPGA
-160 GGSAL
+160 GGGAM
-165 GKSRAPL
+165 GRSRTPL
-172 FAAELPK
+172 VAAELPD

-206 RFTRLGGRIPRGVML
+206 RFTRLGGRIPRGVLL

-243 YFSIS
+243 FFSIS

-269 RAREHSPCIVF
+269 RAREHSPCIIF
-280 LDEIDAVG
+280 LDEVDAVG
-288 RRRTASSAGGSEE
+288 RRRTSNSAGGSEE

-314 GFAPDSGVIVIA
+314 GFSPESGVIVIA

-356 GRLKILQV
+356 GRRMILEV
-364 HTKEVRIEEK
+364 HTRDVCIEEE

-389 AELAAIVNEA
+389 AELAAIVNEG
-399 ALIAALDGRDK
+399 ALIAALDGREK
-410 IAQGDLEEARDKVRW
+410 IGQADLEEARDKVRW
-425 GRARRSRILEEEDRV
+425 GRARRSRVLEEEDRI

-504 IAEEKF
+504 IAEQRF

-518 SSDIERA
+518 SSDLERA
-525 SELARRMVC
+525 SDLARRMVC
-534 EWGMSD
+534 EWGMSE
-540 QVGPIA
+540 QVGAIS
-546 YSQGNDPESTHLEP
+546 YSAGNGLDGAQLEP
-560 LGEETRRDIDM
+560 LGEETRRDIDK
-571 EIRRILR
+571 EIRRILQA
-578 EAYEQASRRIDEHRE
+578 AYDKAERKIDEHR
-593 DLEAIARAL
+593 DDVEAIARAL
-602 LERETLDGDE
+602 LERETLDGAE
-612 VEELLSARL
+612 VDELLA
-621 GDASEAPVE
+621 APFDGSGVPALD

>member
-1 MNRPN
+1 VPRPTR
-6 PPPEA
+6 PS
-11 PPPAPAPAPA
+11 PAPTTPAPA
-21 PWTMALLVFGA
+21 PWTLLLLAFGA
-32 VIISLMVW
+32 VLISLFVW
-40 VPTSAAGVE
+40 VPTGSAGVE
-49 DDLAVIRRELRQG
+49 DDFAAIRREVRDG
-62 NVQTLRIYSRE
+62 NVQTLRIQSRE
-73 LRVEGEFRG
+73 LRIEGEFRG
-82 IAVTA
+82 RA
-87 LGAKFDTN
+87 LTSIGPSFQTY
-95 VATEDLLNELVHAAE
+95 VATEDLLNELVHSAE
-110 AWNEDHPG
+110 AWNEAHPG
-118 MKTEVLVQPHPNA
+118 LKTQIYVQPVASP
-131 YAIAFIQLI
+131 YAIALIQLI
-140 PWLVFGG
+140 PWLLFMG
-147 LLIWWWTRRGPAV
+147 LIVWWWTRRAPGA
-160 GGSAL
+160 GGGAM
-165 GKSRAPL
+165 GRSRTPL
-172 FAAELPK
+172 VAAELPD

-206 RFTRLGGRIPRGVML
+206 RFTRLGGRIPRGVLL

-243 YFSIS
+243 FFSIS

-269 RAREHSPCIVF
+269 RAREHSPCIIF
-280 LDEIDAVG
+280 LDEVDAVG
-288 RRRTASSAGGSEE
+288 RRRTSNSAGGSEE

-314 GFAPDSGVIVIA
+314 GFSPESGVIVIA

-356 GRLKILQV
+356 GRRMILEV
-364 HTKEVRIEEK
+364 HTRDVCIEEE

-389 AELAAIVNEA
+389 AELAAIVNEG
-399 ALIAALDGRDK
+399 ALIAALDGREK
-410 IAQGDLEEARDKVRW
+410 IGQADLEEARDKVRW
-425 GRARRSRILEEEDRV
+425 GRARRSRVLEEEDRI

-504 IAEEKF
+504 IAEQRF

-518 SSDIERA
+518 SSDLERA
-525 SELARRMVC
+525 SDLARRMVC
-534 EWGMSD
+534 EWGMSE
-540 QVGPIA
+540 QVGAIS
-546 YSQGNDPESTHLEP
+546 YSAGNGLDGAQLEP
-560 LGEETRRDIDM
+560 LGEETRRDIDK
-571 EIRRILR
+571 EIRRILQA
-578 EAYEQASRRIDEHRE
+578 AYDKAERKIDEHR
-593 DLEAIARAL
+593 DDVEAIARAL
-602 LERETLDGDE
+602 LERETLDGAE
-612 VEELLSARL
+612 VDELLA
-621 GDASEAPVE
+621 APFDGSGVPALD

>member
-1 MNRPN
+1 MTRPNRP
-6 PPPEA
+6 E
-11 PPPAPAPAPA
+11 PAPTTPAPA
-21 PWTMALLVFGA
+21 PWTLLLLAFGA
-32 VIISLMVW
+32 VLISLFVW
-40 VPTSAAGVE
+40 VPTGSAGVE
-49 DDLAVIRRELRQG
+49 DDFAAIRREVRDG
-62 NVQTLRIYSRE
+62 NVQTLRIQSRE
-73 LRVEGEFRG
+73 LRIEGEFRG
-82 IAVTA
+82 RA
-87 LGAKFDTN
+87 LTSIGPSFQTY
-95 VATEDLLNELVHAAE
+95 VATEDLLNELVHSAE
-110 AWNEDHPG
+110 AWNEAHPG
-118 MKTEVLVQPHPNA
+118 LKTQIYVQPVASP
-131 YAIAFIQLI
+131 YAIALIQLI
-140 PWLVFGG
+140 PWLLFMG
-147 LLIWWWTRRGPAV
+147 LIVWWWTRRAPGA
-160 GGSAL
+160 GGGAM
-165 GKSRAPL
+165 GRSRTPL
-172 FAAELPK
+172 VAAELPD

-206 RFTRLGGRIPRGVML
+206 RFTRLGGRIPRGVLL

-243 YFSIS
+243 FFSIS

-269 RAREHSPCIVF
+269 RAREHSPCIIF
-280 LDEIDAVG
+280 LDEVDAVG
-288 RRRTASSAGGSEE
+288 RRRTSNSAGGSEE

-314 GFAPDSGVIVIA
+314 GFSPESGVIVIA

-342 RFDRQITVDLPDRA
+342 RFDRQITVDLPDRT
-356 GRLKILQV
+356 GRRMILEV
-364 HTKEVRIEEK
+364 HTRDVCIEEE

-389 AELAAIVNEA
+389 AELAAIVNEG
-399 ALIAALDGRDK
+399 ALIAALDGREK
-410 IAQGDLEEARDKVRW
+410 IGQADLEEARDKVRW
-425 GRARRSRILEEEDRV
+425 GRARRSRVLEEEDRI

-504 IAEEKF
+504 IAEQRF

-518 SSDIERA
+518 SSDLERA
-525 SELARRMVC
+525 SDLARRMVC
-534 EWGMSD
+534 EWGMSE
-540 QVGPIA
+540 QVGAIS
-546 YSQGNDPESTHLEP
+546 YSAGNGLDGAQLEP
-560 LGEETRRDIDM
+560 LGEETRRDIDK
-571 EIRRILR
+571 EIRRILHA
-578 EAYEQASRRIDEHRE
+578 AYDKAERKIDEHR
-593 DLEAIARAL
+593 DDVEAIARAL
-602 LERETLDGDE
+602 LERETLDGAE
-612 VEELLSARL
+612 VDELLA
-621 GDASEAPVE
+621 APFDGSGVPALD

>member
-1 MNRPN
+1 VTRPNRP
-6 PPPEA
+6 E
-11 PPPAPAPAPA
+11 PAPTTPAPA
-21 PWTMALLVFGA
+21 PWTLLLLAFGA
-32 VIISLMVW
+32 VLISLFVW
-40 VPTSAAGVE
+40 VPTGSAGVE
-49 DDLAVIRRELRQG
+49 DDFAAIRREVRDG
-62 NVQTLRIYSRE
+62 NVQTLRIQSRE
-73 LRVEGEFRG
+73 LRIEGEFRG
-82 IAVTA
+82 RA
-87 LGAKFDTN
+87 LTSIGPSFQTY
-95 VATEDLLNELVHAAE
+95 VATEDLLNELVHSAE
-110 AWNEDHPG
+110 AWNEAHPG
-118 MKTEVLVQPHPNA
+118 LKTQIYVQPVASP
-131 YAIAFIQLI
+131 YAIALIQLI
-140 PWLVFGG
+140 PWLLFMG
-147 LLIWWWTRRGPAV
+147 LIVWWWTRRAPGA
-160 GGSAL
+160 GGGAM
-165 GKSRAPL
+165 GRSRTPL
-172 FAAELPK
+172 VAAELPD

-206 RFTRLGGRIPRGVML
+206 RFTRLGGRIPRGVLL

-243 YFSIS
+243 FFSIS

-269 RAREHSPCIVF
+269 RAREHSPCIIF
-280 LDEIDAVG
+280 LDEVDAVG
-288 RRRTASSAGGSEE
+288 RRRTSNSAGGSEE

-314 GFAPDSGVIVIA
+314 GFSPESGVIVIA

-356 GRLKILQV
+356 GRRMILEV
-364 HTKEVRIEEK
+364 HTRDVCIEEE

-389 AELAAIVNEA
+389 AELAAIVNEG
-399 ALIAALDGRDK
+399 ALIAALDGREK
-410 IAQGDLEEARDKVRW
+410 IGQADLEEARDKVRW
-425 GRARRSRILEEEDRV
+425 GRARRSRVLEEE
-440 ITAYHEAG
+440 AYHEAG

-504 IAEEKF
+504 IAEQRF

-518 SSDIERA
+518 SSDLERA
-525 SELARRMVC
+525 SDLARRMVC
-534 EWGMSD
+534 EWGMSE
-540 QVGPIA
+540 QVGAIS
-546 YSQGNDPESTHLEP
+546 YSAGNGLDGAQLEP
-560 LGEETRRDIDM
+560 LGEETRRDIDK
-571 EIRRILR
+571 EIRRILQA
-578 EAYEQASRRIDEHRE
+578 AYDKAERKIDEHR
-593 DLEAIARAL
+593 DDVEAIARAL
-602 LERETLDGDE
+602 LERETLDGAE
-612 VEELLSARL
+612 VDELLA
-621 GDASEAPVE
+621 APFDGSGVPALD

>member
-1 MNRPN
+1 VTRPNRP
-6 PPPEA
+6 E
-11 PPPAPAPAPA
+11 PAPTTPAPA
-21 PWTMALLVFGA
+21 PWTLLLLAFGA
-32 VIISLMVW
+32 VLISLFVW
-40 VPTSAAGVE
+40 VPTGSAGVE
-49 DDLAVIRRELRQG
+49 DDFAAIRREVRDG
-62 NVQTLRIYSRE
+62 NVQTLRIQSRE
-73 LRVEGEFRG
+73 LRIEGEFRG
-82 IAVTA
+82 RA
-87 LGAKFDTN
+87 LTSIGPSFQTY
-95 VATEDLLNELVHAAE
+95 VATEDLLNELVHSAE
-110 AWNEDHPG
+110 AWNEAHPG
-118 MKTEVLVQPHPNA
+118 LKTQIYVQPVASP
-131 YAIAFIQLI
+131 YAIALIQLI
-140 PWLVFGG
+140 PWLLFMG
-147 LLIWWWTRRGPAV
+147 LIVWWWTRRAPGA
-160 GGSAL
+160 GGGAM
-165 GKSRAPL
+165 GRSRTPL
-172 FAAELPK
+172 VAAELPD

-206 RFTRLGGRIPRGVML
+206 RFTRLGGRIPRGVLL

-243 YFSIS
+243 FFSIS

-269 RAREHSPCIVF
+269 RAREHSPCIIF
-280 LDEIDAVG
+280 LDEVDAVG
-288 RRRTASSAGGSEE
+288 RRRTSNSAGGSEE

-314 GFAPDSGVIVIA
+314 GFSPESGVIVIA

-356 GRLKILQV
+356 GRRMILEV
-364 HTKEVRIEEK
+364 HTRDVCIEEE

-389 AELAAIVNEA
+389 AELAAIVNEG
-399 ALIAALDGRDK
+399 ALIAALDGREK
-410 IAQGDLEEARDKVRW
+410 IGQADLEEARDKVRW
-425 GRARRSRILEEEDRV
+425 GRARRSRVLEEEDR
-440 ITAYHEAG
+440 IIPAYHEAG

-504 IAEEKF
+504 IAEQRF

-518 SSDIERA
+518 SSDLERA
-525 SELARRMVC
+525 SDLARRMVC
-534 EWGMSD
+534 EWGMSE
-540 QVGPIA
+540 QVGAIS
-546 YSQGNDPESTHLEP
+546 YSAGNGLDGAQLEP
-560 LGEETRRDIDM
+560 LGEETRRDIDK
-571 EIRRILR
+571 EIRRILQA
-578 EAYEQASRRIDEHRE
+578 AYDKAERKIDEHR
-593 DLEAIARAL
+593 DDVEAIARAL
-602 LERETLDGDE
+602 LERETLDGAE
-612 VEELLSARL
+612 VDELLA
-621 GDASEAPVE
+621 APFDGSGVPALD

>member
-6 PPPEA
+6 PPEA
-11 PPPAPAPAPA
+11 PPPAPAP
-21 PWTMALLVFGA
+21 WTLAILIFGA
-32 VIISLMVW
+32 VLVSLVVW
-40 VPTSAAGVE
+40 VPTSSAGLE
-49 DDLAVIRRELRQG
+49 DDLAVIRSEIRAGNVERLEVFARELRIQG
-62 NVQTLRIYSRE
+62 T
-73 LRVEGEFRG
+73 FRG
-82 IAVTA
+82 VAEASHGSQFGTDI
-87 LGAKFDTN
+87 
-95 VATEDLLNELVHAAE
+95 ATEDILTELVKDAE
-110 AWNEDHPG
+110 AWNQSHPG
-118 MKTEVLVQPHPNA
+118 LPIEIKVQGGPNA

-140 PWLVFGG
+140 PWLIFGG
-147 LLIWWWTRRGPAV
+147 LLIWWWTRRGPAA
-160 GGSAL
+160 GGGGIGRS
-165 GKSRAPL
+165 KAPL

-193 EVEEIVEFLRNPA
+193 EVEEIVEFLRNPG
-206 RFTRLGGRIPRGVML
+206 RFTRLGGRIPRGVLL

-314 GFAPDSGVIVIA
+314 GFAADSGVIVLA

-342 RFDRQITVDLPDRA
+342 RFDRQITVDLPDKA
-356 GRLKILQV
+356 GRQKILEV
-364 HTKEVRIEEK
+364 HTKEVRLEPS
-374 VDLDALARGTASFSG
+374 VDLDALARGTSSFSG
-389 AELAAIVNEA
+389 AEIAAIVNES

-410 IAQGDLEEARDKVRW
+410 IAQRDLEEARDKVRW

-484 RYSLTRE
+484 RYSLTQE
-491 RAFGMLLVLFGGR
+491 RAIGMLMVLFGGR
-504 IAEEKF
+504 IAELRF
-510 CGDISSGA
+510 CGDVSSGA

-525 SELARRMVC
+525 STLARRMVC
-534 EWGMSD
+534 EWGMSEK
-540 QVGPIA
+540 VGPIA
-546 YSQGNDPESTHLEP
+546 YGGGEEGEGPSLNP

-571 EIRRILR
+571 EIRRILG
-578 EAYEQASRRIDEHRE
+578 EAHQLAEEKILEHRD
-593 DLEAIARAL
+593 DLEAIAQAL

-612 VEELLSARL
+612 VGELLEARAESSAAR
-621 GDASEAPVE
+621 D
-630 S
+630 